1 MINMEL
7 YNAIT
12 EFADRFGSVKW
23 NNDECVSAY
32 KNLVDLCITAG
43 KIPECNRKEPST
55 HGCLKAAISYEDNRQ
70 RFCEVTI

>member
-32 KNLVDLCITAG
+32 KIW
-43 KIPECNRKEPST
+43 
-55 HGCLKAAISYEDNRQ
+55 
-70 RFCEVTI
+70 